1 MSPIGNLSYLTE
13 DHSCQ
18 SDVSN
23 RQAKKCA
30 MMPLPHPGAIEGDR
44 SAVLIQR
51 SAWKGNSPNSVNNK
65 FGEFRTA
72 PVRYL
77 RAPDAHGRE
86 G

>member
-51 SAWKGNSPNSVNNK
+51 SAW
-65 FGEFRTA
+65 
-72 PVRYL
+72 
-77 RAPDAHGRE
+77 
-86 G
+86 